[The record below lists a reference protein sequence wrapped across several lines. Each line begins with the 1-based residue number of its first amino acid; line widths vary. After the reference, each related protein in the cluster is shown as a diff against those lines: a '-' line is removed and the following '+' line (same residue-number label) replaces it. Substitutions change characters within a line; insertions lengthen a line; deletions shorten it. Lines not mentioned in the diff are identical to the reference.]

1 MKHLIIIGLMSIFGI
16 TCSTHPGGE
25 NAGNI
30 FPPDYQPKSPEFIR
44 SWEAIE
50 GDDPLVREAVL
61 LELAEKVDVGYD
73 YQLLISGLLIDTNP
87 FVNGTAVWALD
98 RIGRGGVEMSPMYGD
113 RIEKGGGDPEFE
125 FDYVG
130 ISARFDE
137 LDDPDVRK
145 RLSAMVYADFE
156 MLAGKLVTDGVMND
170 LDDEDPRIRYWAV
183 EILGHTG
190 SWEFTEPLMGLLDD
204 PDAAV
209 RVNAVEALGDIGTNA
224 ADALNEITL
233 MLAEDASPNIR
244 ALAARAIAKIDPAG
258 KASVD
263 ALIESMGDVDE
274 YVRWSSVIA
283 IGELGDVAA
292 DAIPYLSDALV
303 NEEHQVQEKAAEA
316 LGRIGPAALPALI
329 GALESDYPPVP
340 LLAAKGLAILGPDAA
355 GAVPNLIEILG
366 YNDIALK
373 KLAINALGAIG
384 PAAAPAAPELVYIIE
399 DMIHNDEHFTNEEMK
414 GHRGEIPSLVA
425 SAIYAIGNIG
435 PDAGGEAVP
444 LLKELLIGRR
454 YDMKVPAAFTL
465 GRLGPL
471 SKDAVGTLIFLL
483 IEDSAKIRYN
493 VAIALGLIGPDA
505 SSALPRLREIASTD
519 PNGVVRIAAEEAVK
533 KIETP

>member
-1 MKHLIIIGLMSIFGI
+1 MKYFIVIGLMSIFGI

-30 FPPDYQPKSPEFIR
+30 FPPDYQGPSPEFL
-44 SWEAIE
+44 ETKDAF
-50 GDDPLVREAVL
+50 DDVDPLVRETAL
-61 LELAEKVDVGYD
+61 LKLAEKEDVGYD
-73 YQLLISGLLIDTNP
+73 YQLLMSHLLIDTSP
-87 FVNGTAVWALD
+87 FVNGTAMWALD
-98 RIGRGGVEMSPMYGD
+98 RIGRGGVEMSQMYGD
-113 RIEKGGGDPEFE
+113 RIKKGGGDPEFE
-125 FDYVG
+125 FEYFG
-130 ISARFDE
+130 ISASFNE

-156 MLAGKLVTDGVMND
+156 KLAGKLVTDGVMND

-190 SWEFTEPLMGLLDD
+190 SWEFTSQLMGLLDD

-209 RVNAVEALGDIGTNA
+209 RANVVEALGDIGINA
-224 ADALNEITL
+224 SEALDEIAG
-233 MLAEDASPNIR
+233 MLRDDEFPNIR

-258 KASVD
+258 KTLVD
-263 ALIESMGDVDE
+263 ALIISMGDADKF
-274 YVRWSSVIA
+274 VRWSSVIA
-283 IGELGDVAA
+283 IGELGAVAV

-303 NEEHQVQEKAAEA
+303 NDEYQVREKAAEA

-329 GALESDYPPVP
+329 GALESDYPRVP

-355 GAVPNLIEILG
+355 GAVPYLIEVLG

-373 KLAINALGAIG
+373 KGAIGALGAIG
-384 PAAAPAAPELVYIIE
+384 PAAAPAVPELIHIIE
-399 DMIHNDEHFTNEEMK
+399 DTIHNDEHFTTEEMK

-425 SAIYAIGNIG
+425 SAVYAIGNIG
-435 PDAGGEAVP
+435 PDAGGEVVP
-444 LLKELLIGRR
+444 LLKELLAGRR
-454 YDMKVPAAFTL
+454 YDMKAPAAYTL

-483 IEDSAKIRYN
+483 LENSAKVRYN
-493 VAIALGLIGPDA
+493 VATALGLIGPDA

-519 PNGVVRIAAEEAVK
+519 PNGEVRIAAEEAIA
-533 KIETP
+533 KIE